1 MTILVIGEKNRGE
14 KKWKVFAKR
23 FLSSTNEQKQLSLRR
38 RHSAKTIKV
47 NCWNFHCCLNL
58 L

>member
-14 KKWKVFAKR
+14 KKWKIIAKR
-23 FLSSTNEQKQLSLRR
+23 FLSSTNEQKQLSLEEDNLG
-38 RHSAKTIKV
+38 KQLKLIV
-47 NCWNFHCCLNL
+47 GIFHCRLNL